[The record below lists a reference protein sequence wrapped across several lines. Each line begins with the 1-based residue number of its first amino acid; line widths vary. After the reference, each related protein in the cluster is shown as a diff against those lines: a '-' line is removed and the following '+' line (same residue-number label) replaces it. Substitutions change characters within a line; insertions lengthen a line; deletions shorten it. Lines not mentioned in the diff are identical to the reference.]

1 MHDSLLVKR
10 GLIDYHLPLLPLE
23 RKHVRK
29 CIADSI
35 HANVLSKGVN
45 PRQLEFEDLDAMID
59 VIEKQI
65 LFFPE
70 DEPIF
75 SAFGCKKIESKV
87 LSEFRIP
94 DFKHEL

>member
-35 HANVLSKGVN
+35 YTNYLNKGGN
-45 PRQLEFEDLDAMID
+45 PSMLGYDDLDEMID
-59 VIEKQI
+59 VIEDEVI
-65 LFFPE
+65 FFPE
-70 DEPIF
+70 NVPIF

-87 LSEFRIP
+87 LSQFRLP
-94 DFKHEL
+94 DTDHHL